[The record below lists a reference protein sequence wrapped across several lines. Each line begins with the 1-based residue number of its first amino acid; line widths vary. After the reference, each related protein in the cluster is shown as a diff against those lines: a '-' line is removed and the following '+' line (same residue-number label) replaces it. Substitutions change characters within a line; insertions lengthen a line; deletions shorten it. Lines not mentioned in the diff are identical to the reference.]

1 MLDRGRHKLELMS
14 EVYLVGVAGRSGSGK
29 SELAYYLAARLG
41 GTVLSLDHYYRDLA
55 LLPFEERARQNFD
68 HPDSIDFDLV
78 ESQLAQ
84 LKEGAAVWRPDYDFA
99 THTRRAARRRVQP
112 GALLLVDGI
121 FALHPRLLRLYDT
134 RVYVDLEEAAC
145 LERRLARDT
154 RERGRTEES
163 VRAQW
168 RETVE
173 PMSRAYVLPCRDS
186 ADVVVRGDWP
196 LARSAA
202 AVAAHLAARREAR
215 MMETARG

>member
-1 MLDRGRHKLELMS
+1 MREI
-14 EVYLVGVAGRSGSGK
+14 YLIGVAGRSGSGK

-41 GTVLSLDHYYRDLA
+41 GTVLSLDHYYHDLA
-55 LLPFEERARQNFD
+55 HLPFEERARQNFD
-68 HPDSIDFDLV
+68 HPDSIDFDLA
-78 ESQLAQ
+78 ERQLAQ

-99 THTRRAARRRVQP
+99 THTRRTARHRIQP
-112 GALLLVDGI
+112 RALLLVDGI
-121 FALHPRLLRLYDT
+121 FALHPRLLGLYDT

-163 VRAQW
+163 VRSQW

-173 PMSRAYVLPCRDS
+173 PMSRAFVLPCRDR

-215 MMETARG
+215 LMETARG